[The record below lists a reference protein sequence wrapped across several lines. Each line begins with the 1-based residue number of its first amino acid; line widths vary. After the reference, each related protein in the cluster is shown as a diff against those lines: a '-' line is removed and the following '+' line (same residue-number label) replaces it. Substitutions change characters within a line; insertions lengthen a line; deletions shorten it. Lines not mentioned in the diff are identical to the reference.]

1 MARKIL
7 FSHLLSVSFTIREE
21 QMIEGTALKDDV
33 NIGCCFFLVVVVL
46 SEAKRKETTVLSR
59 VVYKNKQRFRE
70 WPPYGCSIPCRSRP
84 RCTCRMRG
92 HEAASWTLPS
102 TSRPGGR
109 LLKSR
114 SASQSK
120 ELGRGPSGIVST
132 FWRKVSPYRWQRSN
146 EAVQMT
152 IILIE
157 EWFVSNYRTSFCLFM
172 TKILNKTTLGK

>member
-1 MARKIL
+1 
-7 FSHLLSVSFTIREE
+7 
-21 QMIEGTALKDDV
+21 
-33 NIGCCFFLVVVVL
+33 VVVL

-114 SASQSK
+114 SASNKNSYKSCRKRQLKGANVFCFLSSLPPSSLPLQPLRQS
-120 ELGRGPSGIVST
+120 LAPTWLSSLY
-132 FWRKVSPYRWQRSN
+132 SYCN
-146 EAVQMT
+146 
-152 IILIE
+152 
-157 EWFVSNYRTSFCLFM
+157 
-172 TKILNKTTLGK
+172 